1 MLVGGNI
8 GRPLLPEIDN
18 LSADDY
24 VVAELSSFQLQSLT
38 EVSPYGAA
46 VTNVTP
52 NHLNWHKDMDEYIRA
67 KENIFLH
74 PGCGRLVLNY
84 GCDATREMAPLVD
97 MPVSWFSAKTMP
109 EQRRQDD
116 VLYYLENGFIMRRA
130 GETVKE
136 VLDISKIKVP
146 GIHNVEN
153 FMTAIALTWGFVSN
167 RTIYDVARKFKGV
180 EHRCE
185 LVRLVGGVKYYNS
198 SIDSSPTRTEA
209 CLRSFKE
216 KVIVICGG
224 YDKHIP
230 YEPLAKPLID
240 CAKVVV
246 LVGATSPKIKEAL
259 LADPDYDGSP
269 EIIEIEGLDDAAF
282 VRAVRT
288 AGERAEPGDSVV
300 LSPASASF
308 DMFKNFMTRGNRFK
322 EIVRSLED
330 E

>member
-1 MLVGGNI
+1 MMTFRRACPRKTSRTAAILFTHMIIAQPQENVKYFSELIYYNI
-8 GRPLLPEIDN
+8 YAFSTHVFRRFFD
-18 LSADDY
+18 SADAR
-24 VVAELSSFQLQSLT
+24 VA
-38 EVSPYGAA
+38 
-46 VTNVTP
+46 
-52 NHLNWHKDMDEYIRA
+52 H
-67 KENIFLH
+67 
-74 PGCGRLVLNY
+74 RLVLNY

-116 VLYYLENGFIMRRA
+116 VLYYLENSFIMRRA

-246 LVGATSPKIKEAL
+246 LVGATSSKIKEAL

-269 EIIEIEGLDDAAF
+269 EIIEIEGLDDASF